1 MILDVAGSSP
11 VTRPLAR
18 ESLKNMYHSIL
29 SSLILMPLIAS
40 FILLF
45 VPANSRQNISIIKT
59 SALYTSLLVFIMS
72 LYLWAAFD
80 NSTAKFQ
87 YVEVYNWI
95 GSSNINFY
103 LGIDGIS
110 LFFVILTTL
119 LIPICILAS
128 WEAIKTN
135 VKEYM
140 IAFLV
145 LEAFVIAVFCV
156 LDLILFYVFFEAV
169 LIPMFI
175 IIGVYG
181 SRERKIRAA
190 YMFFLYTL
198 LGSVL
203 MLLAILWIY
212 FHAGTTDYQI
222 LLTTEFDE
230 DVQKLLWLAF
240 FASFASKV
248 PMVPVHIWLP
258 EAHVEAPTAGS
269 VILAGIL
276 LKLGT
281 YGFLRF
287 SMPLFPYATNYFTP
301 LVYTFACIAV
311 VYTSLTA
318 IRQTDLKRIIAY
330 SSVAHMNL
338 VMVGLFTLNT
348 QGLEG
353 AILQQLSHGLVSGAL
368 FLCIGV
374 VYDRHHTRLV
384 KYYGG
389 LAHTMPVY
397 ITFFMFFTMANIA
410 LPGTS
415 SFVGEFLILAGSFT
429 ANTTVCFIAA
439 TGMILGGCYSLW
451 LFNRVAFGNIKV
463 QYMRQFVDMDR
474 REFATLAPLAV
485 LTLVMGIYPEI
496 FLDPMHVSVSNLLTQ
511 ITINI

>member
-1 MILDVAGSSP
+1 
-11 VTRPLAR
+11 
-18 ESLKNMYHSIL
+18 MYHSVL
-29 SSLILMPLIAS
+29 STLICLPLVVA

-45 VPANSRQNISIIKT
+45 VPSRYTSIIKT
-59 SALYTSLLVFIMS
+59 SALYTSLVVFIIS

-87 YVEVYNWI
+87 FVECYEWI
-95 GSSNINFY
+95 GLSNINFY

-135 VKEYM
+135 IKEYM
-140 IAFLV
+140 IAFLL
-145 LEAFVIAVFCV
+145 LESFVIAVFCL

-230 DVQKLLWLAF
+230 DVQKFLWLAF

-301 LVYTFACIAV
+301 LVYTFACIAI

-338 VMVGLFTLNT
+338 VMVGLFTLNS
-348 QGLEG
+348 QGIEG

-374 VYDRHHTRLV
+374 IYDRHHTRLI

-389 LAHTMPVY
+389 LAHTMPLY
-397 ITFFMFFTMANIA
+397 IMIFLFFTMANIA

-415 SFVGEFLILAGSFT
+415 SFVGEFLILAGSFQ
-429 ANTTVCFIAA
+429 ANTTVCFLAA
-439 TGMILGGCYSLW
+439 TGMVLGGCYSLW
-451 LFNRVAFGNIKV
+451 LFNRVAYGNIKI
-463 QYMRQFVDMDR
+463 QYINQFGDMNR
-474 REFATLAPLAV
+474 REFATFLPLV
-485 LTLVMGIYPEI
+485 ILTLVMGVYPEI
-496 FLDPMHVSVSNLLTQ
+496 WLDPMHVSVQNLLCQ
-511 ITINI
+511 IQL

>member
-1 MILDVAGSSP
+1 VA
-11 VTRPLAR
+11 
-18 ESLKNMYHSIL
+18 
-29 SSLILMPLIAS
+29 

-45 VPANSRQNISIIKT
+45 VPSRYTSIIKT
-59 SALYTSLLVFIMS
+59 SALYTSLVVFIIS

-87 YVEVYNWI
+87 FVECYEWI
-95 GSSNINFY
+95 GLSNINFY

-135 VKEYM
+135 IKEYM
-140 IAFLV
+140 IAFLL
-145 LEAFVIAVFCV
+145 LESFVIAVFCL

-230 DVQKLLWLAF
+230 DVQKFLWLAF

-301 LVYTFACIAV
+301 LVYTFACIAI

-338 VMVGLFTLNT
+338 VMVGLFTLNS
-348 QGLEG
+348 QGIEG

-374 VYDRHHTRLV
+374 IYDRHHTRLI

-389 LAHTMPVY
+389 LAHTMPLY
-397 ITFFMFFTMANIA
+397 IMIFLFFTMANIA

-415 SFVGEFLILAGSFT
+415 SFVGEFLILAGSFQ
-429 ANTTVCFIAA
+429 ANTTVCFLAA
-439 TGMILGGCYSLW
+439 TGMVLGGCYSLW
-451 LFNRVAFGNIKV
+451 LFNRVAYGNIKI
-463 QYMRQFVDMDR
+463 QYINQFGDMNR
-474 REFATLAPLAV
+474 REFATFLPLV
-485 LTLVMGIYPEI
+485 ILTLVMGVYPEI
-496 FLDPMHVSVSNLLTQ
+496 WLDPMHVSVQNLLCQ
-511 ITINI
+511 IQL